1 MNGFCFDQTNCCRW
15 ILIILLILCVC
26 KSGCLNGF
34 LNSCY
39 AVPAA
44 IALVYCLCK
53 NNGCGGFMGSGCGCC
68 K

>member
-1 MNGFCFDQTNCCRW
+1 MNGFCFDQNNCCLW

-39 AVPAA
+39 VVPAA

-53 NNGCGGFMGSGCGCC
+53 NNGCGCGYGGCC